1 VNRRVPPYFPA
12 VNESNAERRI
22 YAMFGEDEGCR
33 NMVLIHS
40 LFLSAHLKRSFGEID
55 FIALAPGEGVFLL
68 EVKGGG
74 IRREDG
80 VWYTTDRNGDEHRL
94 AKGPV
99 EQLKDTMFSLQ
110 EWLGNVLEN
119 DRIRKR
125 LKPEE
130 IEALKK
136 LRFGY
141 GLMLP
146 SNDEL
151 PIDDPAWEPWMLFLR
166 PDLRRAR
173 PIGSFV
179 ERLSKGFRDKP
190 IWAHPGAIP
199 DARICAV
206 LEKVLIGDFEVRYE
220 LISRLQDDG
229 QVIDELTRE
238 QLDVLANTRCND
250 RCFFQGGAGTGKT
263 VLAVELFAEQ
273 VKAGRR
279 TALFC
284 FNRLLADHLR
294 QRVKALDPAIDL
306 DRHHIGT
313 LDAFMRQ
320 AVGAEV
326 PTDPEERARFFKDLP
341 YALLDLPD
349 NTIQRFRYDNIIVD
363 EAQDILSEERLMVI
377 DVLLADGLKNGK
389 WTFFGD
395 LNRQLIYR
403 DHEAIEQ
410 AIAVLRRNTGCYMSP
425 PLAINCRNTQR
436 IARNVTKHTGG
447 SEPRFRDGTPNGEP
461 VDFHFPA
468 TPTLRR
474 GKIQEI
480 LAELAQQRIPAKDV
494 VILSTMRE
502 ALDEL
507 AGEPEVATQMG
518 TGLRLHTIHEFK
530 GLESPVVI
538 LTGFRSL
545 LQESDQQLLY
555 VGMSRARTKLYLV
568 LGQDLRLE
576 RDVLLER
583 NRLANTN

>member
-1 VNRRVPPYFPA
+1 
-12 VNESNAERRI
+12 
-22 YAMFGEDEGCR
+22 
-33 NMVLIHS
+33 MVLIHS
-40 LFLSAHLKRSFGEID
+40 LFLSAHIKRSFGEID
-55 FIALAPGEGVFLL
+55 FIILAPGKGVFLL

-74 IRREDG
+74 IRRADG
-80 VWYTTDRNGDEHRL
+80 VWYTTSRNGDEHRL

-99 EQLKDTMFSLQ
+99 EQLNDTMFSLQ

-125 LKPEE
+125 LKPAE

-151 PIDDPAWEPWMLFLR
+151 PIDDPTWESWMLFLR
-166 PDLRRAR
+166 PDLRRNN

-179 ERLSKGFRDKP
+179 DRLSRGFRGKP

-199 DARICAV
+199 DTGTCAL
-206 LEKVLIGDFEVRYE
+206 LEKVLVGDFEVRYE

-229 QVIDELTRE
+229 QAIDELTRE
-238 QLDVLANTRCND
+238 QLDMLANTRCND
-250 RCFFQGGAGTGKT
+250 RCFFPGGAGTGKT

-273 VKAGRR
+273 VKTGHR

-284 FNRLLADHLR
+284 FNRLLAEHLR
-294 QRVKALDPAIDL
+294 KRVKALDPAIDL

-326 PTDPEERARFFKDLP
+326 PSDPEERACFFKDLP

-349 NTIQRFRYDNIIVD
+349 DTLQILRYDHIIVD

-395 LNRQLIYR
+395 LSRQLIYR
-403 DHEAIEQ
+403 DHEAIEH
-410 AIAVLRRNTGCYMSP
+410 AMAFLRRNTGCYMAP

-468 TPTLRR
+468 TSTLRR
-474 GKIQEI
+474 NKIKEI
-480 LAELAQQRIPAKDV
+480 LAELVQHRIPVKDV
-494 VILSTMRE
+494 VILSSIRE
-502 ALDEL
+502 ALDDL
-507 AGEPEVATQMG
+507 AGEPELAAQMDA
-518 TGLRLHTIHEFK
+518 GLRLLTIHEFK
-530 GLESPVVI
+530 GMESPVVI

-576 RDVLLER
+576 RDELLER
-583 NRLANTN
+583 NRLATTN